1 MLFLTE
7 MKGRK
12 EEIIRREE
20 VEDRKKKLFD
30 PDVMKKIAVWDTNML
45 VQGFHLQRAK
55 KKKEERE
62 EEEKE

>member
-30 PDVMKKIAVWDTNML
+30 PEVMKKIAVWDTNML
-45 VQGFHLQRAK
+45 VQGFHL
-55 KKKEERE
+55 
-62 EEEKE
+62 